1 MLNPLKISFVPA
13 SAVLPGWDVNIDGN
27 NAEVV
32 DVIAIPNEPVQLNLS
47 DGREITLTERAPVSL
62 VRPLILP
69 THLPDTEIALLSL
82 LDDVNI
88 SGGLI
93 IDADGCTYPAADTE
107 WTDIANSVEMGY
119 GALVK
124 ARSRYACLLIT
135 DADSHP

>member
-1 MLNPLKISFVPA
+1 MSSPLKISFVPA

-93 IDADGCTYPAADTE
+93 RDADGCTYPAADTE

-119 GALVK
+119 DALVK

-135 DADSHP
+135 DAESHP